1 MIERRSG
8 WSRRVGL
15 PFWNPAERRP
25 RALWRVL
32 GALVVVLSVPSVVG
46 AVVLRPLDLPMSLVQ
61 LAINALAALV
71 ALVVLLL
78 WARYVDRRE
87 LRAYGFRLDG
97 AWWRMLALGAL
108 VGLLGWGGA
117 LATDLAFG
125 WASVAALLSPGTG
138 GMSFLP
144 SLLSFTLAW
153 VFVGVWEEV
162 VFRGIVMR
170 NAIEGLNGPWIP
182 RRWALVGGWV
192 VSSVLFGVL
201 HFGQASSPLAL
212 VFWIAAGLVLGLA
225 YLLTDQ
231 LALPIGLHV
240 AFDLGVNNVFG
251 LASVRQA
258 GARVPTLVRP
268 AFTGPD
274 VLVDIS
280 GAVNTAW
287 LVVIGL
293 LTVAVVRWRYSLDPR
308 VGPYPGPG
316 N

>member
-8 WSRRVGL
+8 WSRRVRL
-15 PFWNPAERRP
+15 PFWNRAEQRP

-32 GALVVVLSVPSVVG
+32 GALVVVLSVPSIVG

-61 LAINALAALV
+61 LASNALAALV

-144 SLLSFTLAW
+144 SFLSFALAW

-170 NAIEGLNGPWIP
+170 NAIEGLNGTWIP

-225 YLLTDQ
+225 YLLTGQ
-231 LALPIGLHV
+231 LAVPIGLHV

-268 AFTGPD
+268 GFTGPD
-274 VLVDIS
+274 VLVGIS

-293 LTVAVVRWRYSLDPR
+293 LTVLVVRWRYSLGPR
-308 VGPYPGPG
+308 IGPYPGPG